1 MSRDIVPAVSRDVF
15 LFCVGMSRVI
25 VPFFGLVCSGFVDG
39 VFGNDGACF
48 AFDGDGVIGVD
59 ERDDSLFS
67 VVVSDV
73 EFA

>member
-1 MSRDIVPAVSRDVF
+1 MSRDIVPAVSRDIFYFVLVCLASSF
-15 LFCVGMSRVI
+15 R
-25 VPFFGLVCSGFVDG
+25 FFGLVCSGFVDG

-59 ERDDSLFS
+59 ERDDLLFS
-67 VVVSDV
+67 VVVSGV